1 MNKSVEL
8 NVLDN
13 EHSSQVLPL
22 IAVAS
27 LAKDSLYCFA
37 EAVLMTRP
45 TVRCRCGHR
54 VLAKEVLRTDL
65 YERPS
70 GREYVYV
77 KYRCKRCKR
86 LGETFVAESRWDWR
100 IFEAA
105 RTEMS
110 EAESEVF
117 SDQAPISAEEIL
129 TFHCQL
135 AEIDKASELGKTQAS
150 DATDEVPPEVTPVAS
165 SEALPST
172 PACGEITEQPAPENG
187 PPKLRPEAK
196 RDFKN
201 EAKGENKGDPK
212 QPSRDESTHGNH
224 PQREN

>member
-1 MNKSVEL
+1 
-8 NVLDN
+8 
-13 EHSSQVLPL
+13 
-22 IAVAS
+22 
-27 LAKDSLYCFA
+27 
-37 EAVLMTRP
+37 MTRP
-45 TVRCRCGHR
+45 IVRCRCGHR

-105 RTEMS
+105 RNEMS
-110 EAESEVF
+110 EAETEVF

-129 TFHCQL
+129 AFHCQL
-135 AEIDKASELGKTQAS
+135 AEVEQAS
-150 DATDEVPPEVTPVAS
+150 DLGKSETREACDEAPTATAKNDSAETSAPES
-165 SEALPST
+165 SSKLRPEALR
-172 PACGEITEQPAPENG
+172 PEA
-187 PPKLRPEAK
+187 LRPEAK
-196 RDFKN
+196 RDFKG
-201 EAKGENKGDPK
+201 EAKNETKGDAK
-212 QPSRDESTHGNH
+212 AQPGRDESTQRNH

>member
-1 MNKSVEL
+1 
-8 NVLDN
+8 
-13 EHSSQVLPL
+13 
-22 IAVAS
+22 
-27 LAKDSLYCFA
+27 
-37 EAVLMTRP
+37 MTRP

-100 IFEAA
+100 IFEAS

-117 SDQAPISAEEIL
+117 SEQAPISAEEIL
-129 TFHCQL
+129 NFHCQL
-135 AEIDKASELGKTQAS
+135 AEIDKASELGNSQAPDIAEAAGT
-150 DATDEVPPEVTPVAS
+150 DAAPKPS
-165 SEALPST
+165 SEAAPGTSTST
-172 PACGEITEQPAPENG
+172 PACGETPDQSALENG
-187 PPKLRPEAK
+187 PTKLRPDAK

-201 EAKGENKGDPK
+201 EAKGENKSDPK
-212 QPSRDESTHGNH
+212 PSSRDESTHGNH
-224 PQREN
+224 PQRDN